1 MPLLF
6 SWKQAWT
13 NLTIDGLTMLQNSG
27 AAKVIDLV
35 EAEMDTARLT
45 IADLL
50 GIGLMGDGQGVVTS
64 AKAIDGLLSAI
75 DDGKPLVLSSLN

>member
-1 MPLLF
+1 
-6 SWKQAWT
+6 
-13 NLTIDGLTMLQNSG
+13 MLQNSG

-50 GIGLMGDGQGVVTS
+50 GVGLMGDGQGVVTS
-64 AKAIDGLLSAI
+64 AKAMDGLLAAI